1 MHFSLKLYK
10 ADHSSEIYRPGMPL
24 ILITLLFV
32 MICEGA
38 TVTAPFAQEV
48 QSMTLAE
55 AVTLALRHSRTVES
69 AYLDRLLEKFDLKT
83 AQDKFFPDFSLFSSA
98 SQANREEESSHRT
111 EVGGEAVLKV
121 PTGGEFSL
129 TWSQP
134 VHTSENDQWLDNFG
148 NDLVLSFT
156 QPLLKG
162 AGVQVNRADQVL
174 AEYEERNNLLR
185 LKETLID
192 TITQVVYAYRRLL
205 LARRGLEINRLS
217 FKRSK
222 ELLERNRILIEEG
235 RKAKVDIIENE
246 ASVANQE
253 LRFMISQN
261 DVETKKLDLLK
272 LLDID
277 RHTLIEPIE
286 SIEVEPVEL
295 ELATLLQLVFANRP
309 EYRQALVALN
319 MAQTD
324 LLSAKNKQLWQLDLE
339 TQYNMTDSGGYA
351 VGTLE
356 EERSGAGDY
365 SVAMKLK
372 IPFGDESTE
381 RELLRTKVAWRQA
394 KIALQELKENI
405 EISVQNTHRD
415 IGMKWKQ
422 VELSQKARELSRKQL
437 DVELEKFKNNKSSN
451 FQVVTYQ
458 DRLIEAEHDENSKKM
473 AYLNALTELDM
484 YLGTTLEHWGIDL
497 ENAGKA
503 ELP

>member
-1 MHFSLKLYK
+1 
-10 ADHSSEIYRPGMPL
+10 
-24 ILITLLFV
+24 
-32 MICEGA
+32 
-38 TVTAPFAQEV
+38 
-48 QSMTLAE
+48 
-55 AVTLALRHSRTVES
+55 
-69 AYLDRLLEKFDLKT
+69 
-83 AQDKFFPDFSLFSSA
+83 
-98 SQANREEESSHRT
+98 
-111 EVGGEAVLKV
+111 
-121 PTGGEFSL
+121 
-129 TWSQP
+129 
-134 VHTSENDQWLDNFG
+134 
-148 NDLVLSFT
+148 
-156 QPLLKG
+156 
-162 AGVQVNRADQVL
+162 
-174 AEYEERNNLLR
+174 
-185 LKETLID
+185 
-192 TITQVVYAYRRLL
+192 
-205 LARRGLEINRLS
+205 S
-217 FKRSK
+217 FKRAK

-286 SIEVEPVEL
+286 SMKVEPVEL
-295 ELATLLQLVFANRP
+295 KLATLLQLVFTNRP
-309 EYRQALVALN
+309 EYRQALVALS

-324 LLSAKNKQLWQLDLE
+324 LLLAKNKQLWQLDLE
-339 TQYNMTDSGGYA
+339 TRYNMTDSGGYTI
-351 VGTLE
+351 GSLE
-356 EERSGAGDY
+356 EESSGAGDY

-381 RELLRTKVAWRQA
+381 RELLRAKVAWRQA

-451 FQVVTYQ
+451 FQVVSYQ
-458 DRLIEAEHDENSKKM
+458 DRLIEAEHDENNKKM